1 MIINLFRNGLPD
13 TGDPLQLAEPGA
25 SDGSCRAEM
34 AKQCPLA
41 LCPNTCD
48 LIERRLAK
56 CFGPLS
62 AVRSDCEAVRLVPQ
76 ALQKVEHGVP
86 WVEREWRSP
95 GQKKPLAPGV
105 AVWTFSYCSNG
116 NIINA

>member
-1 MIINLFRNGLPD
+1 MNLFRHGLADP
-13 TGDPLQLAEPGA
+13 GDPLQLAEAGA
-25 SDGSCRAEM
+25 GDGSRRAEM
-34 AKQCPLA
+34 VQQRALA
-41 LCPNTCD
+41 PRADADD
-48 LIERRLAK
+48 LVERRT
-56 CFGPLS
+56 PQRLS
-62 AVRSDCEAVRLVPQ
+62 SLGAVRSDCEAVRLVPQ